1 MGQVDAKK
9 RRNLPKTLCFTGEF
23 HMTDQDSEEQ
33 KGEESTV
40 EGTIKA
46 VTGLIEKIPVY
57 EDAFQPIAKET
68 GKALGTVGKAVNA
81 ALSPLRGLVWGIE
94 QIEGFVSNKVSE
106 KLEKVPP
113 ENIQTPDPSVA
124 GPALESLRFTG
135 HKESL
140 SELYANLLATS
151 MDSETARNA
160 HPGFVEI
167 IRNLNSDEAKLL
179 SYLLSVG
186 PQPIIDI
193 RQEEKSSGSGY
204 EISESVCTLGHD
216 ASLEHRDLVGTYLD
230 NLERLG
236 LVEIPRGRFLTSD
249 GVYDRILN
257 DPPVKAIEE
266 KINASENHKAAF
278 VKYFVRLTQLGRL
291 FGAACVKN
299 KNET

>member
-1 MGQVDAKK
+1 MSDE
-9 RRNLPKTLCFTGEF
+9 T
-23 HMTDQDSEEQ
+23 SEEQ
-33 KGEESTV
+33 EGKESTV

-46 VTGLIEKIPVY
+46 VTGLVEKIPVY
-57 EDAFQPIAKET
+57 KDAIQPIAKET
-68 GKALGTVGKAVNA
+68 GKALGTVGKSVNA
-81 ALSPLRGLVWGIE
+81 ALAPLRGLVWGIE
-94 QIEGFVSNKVSE
+94 QIEEFVGTKVSE

-167 IRNLNSDEAKLL
+167 IRNLSSDEAKLL

-186 PQPIIDI
+186 AQPIIDI
-193 RQEEKSSGSGY
+193 RKEDKNGNSGNEVSPCV
-204 EISESVCTLGHD
+204 STLGYD
-216 ASLEHRDLVGTYLD
+216 AKLEHGDLPPTYLN
-230 NLERLG
+230 NLQRLG
-236 LVEIPRGRFLTSD
+236 LVEIPKDRFLTNEN
-249 GVYDRILN
+249 VYDRILT
-257 DPPVKAIEE
+257 DISVKTIIDEL
-266 KINASENHKAAF
+266 NASEKHKAEI
-278 VKYFVRLTQLGRL
+278 VKYYVRPTQLGRL
-291 FGAACVKN
+291 FGEACVKN